1 MATDPSIITLPTPVS
16 TGPQS
21 LRQAALP
28 WAQSGLP
35 ISYEGGR
42 LTSTD
47 KYRATRLRRGY
58 GVPSIKGKVTAHGR
72 SEQAGRRGSFKELRR
87 KDDQQ
92 RRDATRN
99 GPGMPL
105 FFIGRRG
112 QWEVGI
118 PDIDCDLPISVSL
131 LLPDRHI
138 FSAIDGGLTAV
149 VGRAHLIGSG

>member
-1 MATDPSIITLPTPVS
+1 MDSEFF
-16 TGPQS
+16 QS
-21 LRQAALP
+21 LAKAIRIQ
-28 WAQSGLP
+28 GHR
-35 ISYEGGR
+35 IS
-42 LTSTD
+42 LS
-47 KYRATRLRRGY
+47 
-58 GVPSIKGKVTAHGR
+58 KGKDVGEQLDR
-72 SEQAGRRGSFKELRR
+72 EQAGRRGSFKELRR

-112 QWEVGI
+112 QWQVGI

-149 VGRAHLIGSG
+149 VGRAHLIGAG